1 MADFLSDLSREQA
14 VLSRKIADVLLRT
27 LTTTPGID
35 KSVIAL
41 FAPDAARRPR
51 TGPDKEAFEAALLAE
66 LGRAVKL
73 SVTGFTELVAGL
85 IVRSNDFKA
94 RPFPVPSPVAV
105 AMLAAKSEVTPSV
118 VAYAVAQMQTLAS
131 LPLLGRIEND
141 RLIPDRA
148 ALEQWKSSAN

>member
-1 MADFLSDLSREQA
+1 MANFLSDLSQQQVA
-14 VLSRKIADVLLRT
+14 LSRKIADVLLRT

-41 FAPDAARRPR
+41 FAPETAHRPR
-51 TGPDKEAFEAALLAE
+51 TGPDKEGFEAALLAE

-73 SVTGFTELVAGL
+73 SVTGFTELIAGL
-85 IVRSNDFKA
+85 IVGSNDYKA

-105 AMLAAKSEVTPSV
+105 AMLAAKTEIMPSV
-118 VAYAVAQMQTLAS
+118 VAYTVAQMQTRVS

-148 ALEQWKSSAN
+148 SLERWNAAKS